1 MEREF
6 ATICIPES
14 FPPAA
19 KELVKLI
26 YGAMRGRLGPC
37 TNEDVILAG
46 CTIAANVI
54 AQSGS
59 TDEARGAGL
68 AFATTA
74 METIVSDAVE
84 MERLMREAER
94 QLGRPIEAEELP
106 DIDDTPDKAALTTA
120 LTTHRRG

>member
-1 MEREF
+1 MERDF
-6 ATICIPES
+6 TTVCIPES
-14 FPPAA
+14 FTPAA
-19 KELVKLI
+19 KELVMLI

-54 AQSGS
+54 AHGS
-59 TDEARGAGL
+59 TDEERGAGL
-68 AFATTA
+68 AFATAA

-84 MERLMREAER
+84 MERLMREAEG

-106 DIDDTPDKAALTTA
+106 DLDDAPDKKL
-120 LTTHRRG
+120 H

>member
-6 ATICIPES
+6 MTICIPES

-26 YGAMRGRLGPC
+26 YGAMCGRLGPC

-46 CTIAANVI
+46 WTIAANVI
-54 AQSGS
+54 AQSGG
-59 TDEARGAGL
+59 TDERRGAGL
-68 AFATTA
+68 AFAATA
-74 METIVSDAVE
+74 METIVSDAIE

-106 DIDDTPDKAALTTA
+106 DIDDTPDKKS
-120 LTTHRRG
+120 H